1 MDDQITQI
9 LYPKIQALSGHAF
22 PEPLSSLLRLLTIIC
37 DGSLEDFESFQAVH
51 KEDIFQAFKLDET
64 QLSRNMKLLALCSLA
79 AQAGAAASNK
89 ESAVVSFQAIQ
100 ALLRVHESD
109 VELWVIEGIA
119 DNLIEA
125 SIDQLN
131 GVVHIRF
138 GIDALYS

>member
-1 MDDQITQI
+1 M
-9 LYPKIQALSGHAF
+9 SGHKF
-22 PEPLSSLLRLLTIIC
+22 PELLSSLLRLLTIIC
-37 DGSLEDFESFQAVH
+37 DGSLEDFESFQAAH
-51 KEDIFQAFKLDET
+51 KEDIFQAFKLDEA
-64 QLSRNMKLLALCSLA
+64 QLSRTMKLLALCSLA

-109 VELWVIEGIA
+109 VELWVIEAIA

-131 GVVHIRF
+131 GVVHIRLRTNPF
-138 GIDALYS
+138 YSCTST

>member
-1 MDDQITQI
+1 M
-9 LYPKIQALSGHAF
+9 
-22 PEPLSSLLRLLTIIC
+22 
-37 DGSLEDFESFQAVH
+37 H
-51 KEDIFQAFKLDET
+51 KENIFQAFKLDEA

-138 GIDALYS
+138 GINALYF

>member
-1 MDDQITQI
+1 M
-9 LYPKIQALSGHAF
+9 
-22 PEPLSSLLRLLTIIC
+22 
-37 DGSLEDFESFQAVH
+37 H

>member
-1 MDDQITQI
+1 M
-9 LYPKIQALSGHAF
+9 
-22 PEPLSSLLRLLTIIC
+22 
-37 DGSLEDFESFQAVH
+37 H
-51 KEDIFQAFKLDET
+51 KENIFQAFKLDEA

-138 GIDALYS
+138 GINALYS